1 MNLEQDPELLAGFL
15 DEAEES
21 LATVSRLFIDLE
33 RDSTA
38 PGTVEAIF
46 RPVHSLKGNAAFFG
60 LLSIKRVAHEM
71 ETVLDHVR
79 KGRLAADRAVI
90 DTLLAGLDLLTTLVG
105 RVRGGGTDEDPAA
118 IEPLSQR
125 LGAQAARAGG
135 AVDAV
140 GDPEADLRAI
150 ETALPAGEH
159 PARAALQR
167 LRLRLKL
174 PAKSDQTAS
183 QSVASSPGRLRE
195 LVRKAHTTTL
205 AEDEVQVVLA
215 ELTTLRDRAPDAA
228 GRTAVQEAIDGA
240 QVFISAM
247 GFEAAGA
254 QYVEERLVLLPWAAD
269 PTAAVSPA
277 APAAAPPPSAEVDRA
292 LEPHPDPRPASPDP
306 RRTSSE
312 THRRDSEAHE
322 NRGKSMRVAESTIDT
337 FLHYVG
343 ELVVVGDMF
352 RHLQTRVVATPGTQ
366 ALGRDFRRA
375 NETFAGLSNQL
386 QTSIMGIR
394 KVSVKPLA
402 QKVPRLVRDV
412 ALAIGKEIEC
422 VIEGENV
429 QVDKSLLDLL
439 DAPLTHMVRNAVDHG
454 IEQPDRRE
462 AAGKSRT
469 GTVTV
474 AFAESGRHI
483 TLTVSDDGAGLNLD
497 AIRRKAESLGL
508 ITAGAALGEQ
518 DIVNRIFASGLSTAQ
533 QVTDISGRGVGM
545 DVVRRAIDEA
555 GGAINVSTQAGKGS
569 VFSIKLPRGVT
580 TQIVV
585 GYLVRAGGANFV
597 LPLDRVHET
606 FRCRPEDR
614 RPLVDRSVCVMRR
627 DQVLPLGELGALLG
641 GEPSRWPG
649 RGLPVVIVEAN
660 RRRIALA
667 VEAVLGVQKV
677 VIRRLAGL
685 PPGAPMLSG
694 AALLGDGHLAL
705 VLDLDQIQF
714 GDAA

>member
-1 MNLEQDPELLAGFL
+1 MLIEQDPELLAGFL

-21 LATVSRLFIDLE
+21 LATVGRLFIELE
-33 RDSTA
+33 RDPA
-38 PGTVEAIF
+38 AGGTIEAIF

-90 DTLLAGLDLLTTLVG
+90 DVLLAGLDLLIGLVG
-105 RVRGGGTDEDPAA
+105 RVRGGGSDEDPAA
-118 IEPLSQR
+118 IEPLSHR
-125 LGAQAARAGG
+125 LGEQAARAAG

-140 GDPEADLRAI
+140 GDPEADLHAI
-150 ETALPAGEH
+150 EVALPAGDH
-159 PARAALQR
+159 PARAAVQR

-174 PAKSDQTAS
+174 APKAS
-183 QSVASSPGRLRE
+183 APPPPPGDPDRLQA
-195 LVRKAHTTTL
+195 LLRKARTATL
-205 AEDEVQVVLA
+205 GEDEGREVQGALA
-215 ELTTLRDRAPDAA
+215 ALRDRAPDAA
-228 GRTAVQEAIDGA
+228 GRAAVQEAIDGV
-240 QVFISAM
+240 QVFVSAM

-254 QYVEERLVLLPWAAD
+254 QYVEERLAQLPWAAGA
-269 PTAAVSPA
+269 PSAPA
-277 APAAAPPPSAEVDRA
+277 APAPGASEGDRA
-292 LEPHPDPRPASPDP
+292 LEPHPDPRPAQPDT
-306 RRTSSE
+306 RKTSSDQ
-312 THRRDSEAHE
+312 HRRDSEAHE

-352 RHLQTRVVATPGTQ
+352 RHLQTRVVATAGTQ

-412 ALAIGKEIEC
+412 ALAIGKEIDC

-454 IEQPDRRE
+454 IEKPEARV
-462 AAGKSRT
+462 AAGKPRT
-469 GTVTV
+469 GSVRVT
-474 AFAESGRHI
+474 FAETGNHI
-483 TLTVSDDGAGLNLD
+483 TLTVADDGAGLNLD
-497 AIRRKAESLGL
+497 AIRRKAESLNL
-508 ITAGAALGEQ
+508 IPAGAALGEQ
-518 DIVNRIFASGLSTAQ
+518 DIVNMIFASGLSTAQ

-545 DVVRRAIDEA
+545 DVVKRAIDEA

-569 VFSIKLPRGVT
+569 TFSIRLPRGVT
-580 TQIVV
+580 TQIVG
-585 GYLVRAGGANFV
+585 GYLVRAGGTDYV

-614 RPLVDRSVCVMRR
+614 RPLVDRTACVMRR

-641 GEPSRWPG
+641 GSPSRWPA
-649 RGLPVVIVEAN
+649 RGLPVVIVEAR